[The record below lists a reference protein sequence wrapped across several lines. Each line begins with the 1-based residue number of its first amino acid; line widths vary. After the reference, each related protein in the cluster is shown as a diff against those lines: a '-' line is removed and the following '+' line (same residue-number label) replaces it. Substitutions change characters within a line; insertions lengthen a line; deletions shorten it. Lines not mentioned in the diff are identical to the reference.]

1 MGAFLLSLGGGL
13 VTAII
18 FLVTWVLLS
27 HFTRLAVVQ
36 SWLRRRQSL
45 NPGQGAGSLAH
56 LRKLLGK
63 LSAEVDLMLAEIL
76 QEAGYPYNLRP
87 AHLKQV
93 FSGWPLTVFLILWA
107 GVYRFDFKGLY
118 FSLLSAL
125 ALPVGVYL
133 WLKTAARNRQ
143 ARLLEEMGLMLEILE
158 VYSRGGSTL
167 YEALQAC
174 LPVVQELRPALEH
187 CLMRWG
193 AGPEVAMREMVSRIK
208 HPEAEGMAAVLIQ
221 VVQYDPRQAAV
232 FLEGEYRRLEAVR
245 EEQVNQSIQRRP
257 VYFTLYLVFPG
268 LALLSLLMGP
278 FAANIIKQLKT
289 F

>member
-1 MGAFLLSLGGGL
+1 MGAFLLALGGGL

-18 FLVTWVLLS
+18 FLAAWVLLS
-27 HFTRLAVVQ
+27 YFIRSAVVQ
-36 SWLRRRQSL
+36 SWLRRRQSP
-45 NPGQGAGSLAH
+45 NSGKGAGSFDYI
-56 LRKLLGK
+56 RKLFRK
-63 LSAEVDLMLAEIL
+63 LAAEVDLMLAGIL
-76 QEAGYPYNLRP
+76 QEAGYPYNLRLD
-87 AHLKQV
+87 HLKQV
-93 FSGWPLTVFLILWA
+93 FKWWPLTVFLILW
-107 GVYRFDFKGLY
+107 GWVYRFDFKGLY
-118 FSLLSAL
+118 FSLLAAL
-125 ALPVGVYL
+125 ALPIGVYL
-133 WLKTAARNRQ
+133 WLKMAAKNRQ
-143 ARLLEEMGLMLEILE
+143 ARILEEMSLMLEVLE

-193 AGPEVAMREMVSRIK
+193 AGPEVAIREMISRIK

-221 VVQYDPRQAAV
+221 VVQYDPSQAAV

-278 FAANIIKQLKT
+278 FAANIIKQLKS